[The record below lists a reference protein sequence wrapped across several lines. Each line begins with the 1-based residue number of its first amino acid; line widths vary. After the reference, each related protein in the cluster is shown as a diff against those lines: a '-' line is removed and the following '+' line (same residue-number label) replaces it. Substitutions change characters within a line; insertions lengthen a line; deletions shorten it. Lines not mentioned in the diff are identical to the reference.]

1 MSRQMPRSKV
11 SISISDDIIR
21 EVDELVRQGAFD
33 SRSAAFERAT
43 KELLRSRIDALIE
56 AEVAKLD
63 RPSEMLD
70 ADEGMDDFIELA
82 RE

>member
-1 MSRQMPRSKV
+1 MPRIKV
-11 SISISDDIIR
+11 SISISDDIIH

-33 SRSAAFERAT
+33 SRSAVFERAS
-43 KELLRSRIDALIE
+43 EDLLRSRVDALIE

-63 RPSEMLD
+63 RPSEMLE
-70 ADEGMDDFIELA
+70 ADEGMDDFAELT